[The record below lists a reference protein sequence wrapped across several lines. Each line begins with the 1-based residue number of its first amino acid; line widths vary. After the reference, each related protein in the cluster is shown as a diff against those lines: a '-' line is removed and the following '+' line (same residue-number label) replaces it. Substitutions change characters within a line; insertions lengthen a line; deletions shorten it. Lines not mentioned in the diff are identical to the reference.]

1 LTPFTTYQF
10 NWNAIEVSI
19 LFAVAGVEITIVY
32 IALYFISKKVRDQS
46 ILLFG
51 YIILSIAC
59 LIGVIVLPL
68 SQVGSSKYLPLF
80 LLFVFLDILA
90 LPLIVVTTTSL
101 FTQEVNDEQQGIGQ
115 GIQRLIINVA
125 TVVGP
130 LYAGGLLKSTWIM
143 LCSMFIIVL
152 IATFLVIL
160 VYRLFRSKTNDE
172 LATLLPSVNNN

>member
-1 LTPFTTYQF
+1 
-10 NWNAIEVSI
+10 
-19 LFAVAGVEITIVY
+19 
-32 IALYFISKKVRDQS
+32 
-46 ILLFG
+46 
-51 YIILSIAC
+51 
-59 LIGVIVLPL
+59 VIVLPL

-101 FTQEVNDEQQGIGQ
+101 FTQEINDEQQGIGQ
-115 GIQRLIINVA
+115 GIQRLIINIA

-130 LYAGGLLKSTWIM
+130 LYAGSLLQSSWIM
-143 LCSMFIIVL
+143 ICSMFIIVL
-152 IATFLVIL
+152 IATFLIIL